1 MGPFIL
7 ATLLFGGHVDHVF
20 LADELTGDFS
30 YHSVDVADNLT
41 KYGDTMFC
49 FTLNE
54 CSNNFS
60 HSVCL
65 SETGVILGCVSDS
78 EDSTPVVYM
87 YPVEQTNEHCII
99 YFKTASWS
107 YEVKTIIN
115 IWQDGKRIIQVRP

>member
-7 ATLLFGGHVDHVF
+7 AALLFSVHVEHTF
-20 LADELTGDFS
+20 FADELTGDFS
-30 YHSVDVADNLT
+30 YRNVDVESQLT

-65 SETGVILGCVSDS
+65 VETGVIIGCVSNS
-78 EDSTPVVYM
+78 EESTPVIYM
-87 YPVEQTNEHCII
+87 YPVNNTNEHCII

-107 YEVKTIIN
+107 FEVRTLIN
-115 IWQDGKRIIQVRP
+115 IWQNSKRIIQVRP